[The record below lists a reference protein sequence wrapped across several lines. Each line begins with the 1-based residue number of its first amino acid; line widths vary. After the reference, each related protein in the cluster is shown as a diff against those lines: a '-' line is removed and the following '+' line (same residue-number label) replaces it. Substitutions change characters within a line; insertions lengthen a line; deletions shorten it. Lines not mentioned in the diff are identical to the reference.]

1 MKHRCHAFTPFICV
15 LLLIL
20 FGCGEGTASNSAS
33 TGAETDNETSD
44 LHELFSDLY
53 FVDPSSTELRTDEQ
67 YKTITDEILRLDAK
81 KKDVTAPDFWV
92 FYIQRDGNYWADSV
106 HENKALAFGRQ
117 DRLIAAEKVAPGD
130 CRVGWVNYPDK
141 E

>member
-53 FVDPSSTELRTDEQ
+53 FVDPSSTKLRTDEQ

-81 KKDVTAPDFWV
+81 KKDVSAPHFWV
-92 FYIQRDGNYWADSV
+92 FYI
-106 HENKALAFGRQ
+106 
-117 DRLIAAEKVAPGD
+117 
-130 CRVGWVNYPDK
+130 
-141 E
+141 